1 MPSQSV
7 GRANIMSSAL
17 GAIFYVEFDNQYGR
31 TLTFQEPHD
40 AIAAEEFDAISDYL
54 IPKPQL
60 CGQLIALR
68 LPASRIVLCFPMM
81 IEDEKYERNALIFA
95 LGFVL
100 ADGVEDAT
108 CERHGPP
115 LRKAC
120 SHLAALEIESQL
132 LSDSSKKGELAHLLP
147 RILHELQDRGE
158 CIVAADAANI
168 IRLQLPG
175 VAVRASMAVP
185 PALPSSASASFAV
198 DEHAV
203 PVLVAAPSPGTARGW
218 DLTLQKLLRWITG
231 TRTATEIAA
240 VARTDLPLVL
250 AGLRALHTSG
260 WVRLVDKF
268 AMTNRYACLP
278 ALRRL
283 ANDTSARAALASAV
297 AKPLVP
303 PAAAPAPPPPPY
315 TAADAPPA
323 DDPPGA
329 PSWVEVLR
337 LYAAFQPS
345 GADGFR
351 TVSAVCELLPELAR
365 KVDMRALVHV
375 GLLNGLL
382 VRMRAA
388 SAPTATG
395 SSAAVV
401 SGPRSAASGGAS
413 SSTSAGAGC
422 MLSAPSVAVAA
433 KAVRS

>member
-1 MPSQSV
+1 MIYLHARSQSV

-31 TLTFQEPHD
+31 ALTFQEPHD

-185 PALPSSASASFAV
+185 PALPSSASAS
-198 DEHAV
+198 
-203 PVLVAAPSPGTARGW
+203 
-218 DLTLQKLLRWITG
+218 LRWMSTPCLSWWRRRRPAPRAAG
-231 TRTATEIAA
+231 TSRCKSFSDGLL
-240 VARTDLPLVL
+240 ARAPQPRSRPS
-250 AGLRALHTSG
+250 RALTSRSCLLACG
-260 WVRLVDKF
+260 PSTRVDGC
-268 AMTNRYACLP
+268 A
-278 ALRRL
+278 
-283 ANDTSARAALASAV
+283 
-297 AKPLVP
+297 
-303 PAAAPAPPPPPY
+303 
-315 TAADAPPA
+315 
-323 DDPPGA
+323 
-329 PSWVEVLR
+329 W
-337 LYAAFQPS
+337 
-345 GADGFR
+345 
-351 TVSAVCELLPELAR
+351 
-365 KVDMRALVHV
+365 
-375 GLLNGLL
+375 
-382 VRMRAA
+382 
-388 SAPTATG
+388 
-395 SSAAVV
+395 
-401 SGPRSAASGGAS
+401 
-413 SSTSAGAGC
+413 STS
-422 MLSAPSVAVAA
+422 LP
-433 KAVRS
+433 